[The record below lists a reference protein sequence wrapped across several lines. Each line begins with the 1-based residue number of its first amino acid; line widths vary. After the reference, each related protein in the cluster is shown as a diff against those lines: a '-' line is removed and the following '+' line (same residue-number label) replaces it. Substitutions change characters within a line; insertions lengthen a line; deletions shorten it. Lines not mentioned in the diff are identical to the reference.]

1 MIIIGFPGI
10 GKSSVTRAYEG
21 DTNTT
26 GYIDLESSNFVKD
39 GNWVK
44 EYCGLAIDL
53 DLQGYNV
60 FVSSHK
66 NVREYL
72 AEKQDMFPDIVEVF
86 PSKELCDMWCQRLS
100 RRYQDSPTEKNIRAF
115 DYVRQNFD
123 DAVDEMEHDAIIHKV
138 RITKENMNDLEKA
151 LSDYW
156 GGRRK
161 RLRIQLRPWLETED

>member
-21 DTNTT
+21 NTNTT

-39 GNWVK
+39 DNWVK
-44 EYCGLAIDL
+44 EYCDLAIDL
-53 DLQGYNV
+53 ELQGYNV

-66 NVREYL
+66 DVREYL
-72 AEKQDMFPDIVEVF
+72 ADKQDIFPDIVEVF
-86 PSKELCDMWCQRLS
+86 PAKELRDMWLNRLESRYMKCKTDKNERALSYMCQ
-100 RRYQDSPTEKNIRAF
+100 K
-115 DYVRQNFD
+115 FD

-151 LSDYW
+151 MADYW
-156 GGRRK
+156 DEHSR
-161 RLRIQLRPWLETED
+161 

>member
-26 GYIDLESSNFVKD
+26 SYIDLESSNFVKD
-39 GNWVK
+39 ENWVK
-44 EYCGLAIDL
+44 EYCDLAIDL
-53 DLQGYNV
+53 DLQGYSV

-66 NVREYL
+66 AVREYL
-72 AEKQDMFPDIVEVF
+72 AERQGVFPDIVEVF
-86 PSKELCDMWCQRLS
+86 PSKELYGVWCQRLS

-123 DAVDEMEHDAIIHKV
+123 DAVDEMERDAIIHKV
-138 RITKENMNDLEKA
+138 RITKENMNDLQKA
-151 LSDYW
+151 MVDYLNKW
-156 GGRRK
+156 YS
-161 RLRIQLRPWLETED
+161 E

>member
-21 DTNTT
+21 NTNTT

-66 NVREYL
+66 AVREYL
-72 AEKQDMFPDIVEVF
+72 AEKQGAFSGIMEIF
-86 PSKELCDMWCQRLS
+86 PSKEMR
-100 RRYQDSPTEKNIRAF
+100 TEWLNKLECRCMKCKTDKNERALN
-115 DYVRQNFD
+115 YMRNNFD
-123 DAVDEMEHDAIIHKV
+123 TAVDEMERDAIIHKV
-138 RITKENMNDLEKA
+138 RIVKENMNDLEKA
-151 LSDYW
+151 MADYW
-156 GGRRK
+156 NEYRS
-161 RLRIQLRPWLETED
+161 E

>member
-21 DTNTT
+21 DANTT

-39 GNWVK
+39 DNWVK
-44 EYCGLAIDL
+44 EYCDLALDL

-72 AEKQDMFPDIVEVF
+72 VEKQDIFPDIMEIF
-86 PSKELCDMWCQRLS
+86 PSKEIRTEWLNRLES
-100 RRYQDSPTEKNIRAF
+100 RYMKCKTDKNERALS
-115 DYVRQNFD
+115 YMCNNFD
-123 DAVDEMEHDAIIHKV
+123 DAVDEMEHDAIVHKV
-138 RITKENMNDLEKA
+138 LITKENMNDLKKA
-151 LSDYW
+151 MVDYW
-156 GGRRK
+156 NK
-161 RLRIQLRPWLETED
+161 WYSE

>member
-39 GNWVK
+39 DNWVK
-44 EYCGLAIDL
+44 EYCNLAIDL

-72 AEKQDMFPDIVEVF
+72 AEKQDIFPDIVEVF
-86 PSKELCDMWCQRLS
+86 PSKELCGMWLNRLES
-100 RRYQDSPTEKNIRAF
+100 RYMKCKTTKNENAFNYIRN
-115 DYVRQNFD
+115 NFD

-138 RITKENMNDLEKA
+138 RIIKENMNDLEKA
-151 LSDYW
+151 ISDYW
-156 GGRRK
+156 DEHRGLVVRVSF
-161 RLRIQLRPWLETED
+161 